1 MNPRNGVRSLL
12 KFFASAVAAGLLTLL
27 AGLAHAQ
34 ETPEAVYQQF
44 HKASKAADA
53 SAMAKVSTPERAKE
67 ISDSW
72 WIERKILASMT
83 PDTYKITSKQASTDG
98 NRVQLRGAAMYSV
111 WGSEEKMMYGIIDL
125 VRIKNEWKV
134 DKVGWANDEWP
145 EEKLN

>member
-1 MNPRNGVRSLL
+1 
-12 KFFASAVAAGLLTLL
+12 
-27 AGLAHAQ
+27 
-34 ETPEAVYQQF
+34 
-44 HKASKAADA
+44 
-53 SAMAKVSTPERAKE
+53 
-67 ISDSW
+67 
-72 WIERKILASMT
+72 MT